1 MDPYKLPSV
10 PMLRL
15 TDPTRILEKAM
26 EKTKQ
31 DRANFRVQHI
41 PIEEMF
47 TAQELMDL
55 KTAFEA
61 VSMGEAFVNTESLKA
76 LFGDMQIYPTDEQ
89 LSELLET
96 CGKRDDEDFISFELF
111 ARSVALL
118 LEENADKISTS
129 SQQEAAQQEDL
140 DYYGEEMDQEQMDAA
155 QAQMIQEQM
164 YAE

>member
-1 MDPYKLPSV
+1 MPK
-10 PMLRL
+10 LRL
-15 TDPTRILEKAM
+15 ADPTRILEKAM

-61 VSMGEAFVNTESLKA
+61 VSMGEAFVNSESLKA
-76 LFGDMQIYPTDEQ
+76 LFADMQIYPTDEQ
-89 LSELLET
+89 LQELLET
-96 CGKRDDEDFISFELF
+96 CGKSDEEDFISFELF

-118 LEENADKISTS
+118 LEENADKVSTS
-129 SQQEAAQQEDL
+129 SQQNAEQEQEQA
-140 DYYGEEMDQEQMDAA
+140 YYGDELDPEQMEQAA
-155 QAQMIQEQM
+155 AAYMMQQQ
-164 YAE
+164 

>member
-1 MDPYKLPSV
+1 
-10 PMLRL
+10 
-15 TDPTRILEKAM
+15 M

-76 LFGDMQIYPTDEQ
+76 LFADMQIYPTDEQ
-89 LSELLET
+89 LHELLET
-96 CGKRDDEDFISFELF
+96 CGKSDEEDFISFELF

-118 LEENADKISTS
+118 LEENADKVSTS
-129 SQQEAAQQEDL
+129 SQQNND
-140 DYYGEEMDQEQMDAA
+140 
-155 QAQMIQEQM
+155 
-164 YAE
+164 

>member
-1 MDPYKLPSV
+1 
-10 PMLRL
+10 
-15 TDPTRILEKAM
+15 M

-31 DRANFRVQHI
+31 ERANFRVQHI

-61 VSMGEAFVNTESLKA
+61 VSKGEAFVDTESLKA
-76 LFGDMQIYPTDEQ
+76 LFADMQIYPTDEQ
-89 LSELLET
+89 LNELLET
-96 CGKRDDEDFISFELF
+96 CGKHDDEDFISFELF

-129 SQQEAAQQEDL
+129 SQQDPP
-140 DYYGEEMDQEQMDAA
+140 MDQEAMYGDEVDGNNEYDDEEAA
-155 QAQMIQEQM
+155 A
-164 YAE
+164 

>member
-1 MDPYKLPSV
+1 MA
-10 PMLRL
+10 
-15 TDPTRILEKAM
+15 DPTRVLEKAM

-76 LFGDMQIYPTDEQ
+76 LFADMQIYPTDEQ

-96 CGKRDDEDFISFELF
+96 CGKSDEEDFISFELF

-118 LEENADKISTS
+118 LEENADKVSTS
-129 SQQEAAQQEDL
+129 SQQNADQEAAA
-140 DYYGEEMDQEQMDAA
+140 YYGDELDPEEMEQAA
-155 QAQMIQEQM
+155 AAYMM
-164 YAE
+164 

>member
-1 MDPYKLPSV
+1 MA
-10 PMLRL
+10 
-15 TDPTRILEKAM
+15 DPTRVLEKAM

-76 LFGDMQIYPTDEQ
+76 LFADMQIYPTDEQ

-96 CGKRDDEDFISFELF
+96 CGKSDEEDFISMTLKRPEHYQHRRTRYPLT
-111 ARSVALL
+111 R
-118 LEENADKISTS
+118 
-129 SQQEAAQQEDL
+129 
-140 DYYGEEMDQEQMDAA
+140 
-155 QAQMIQEQM
+155 
-164 YAE
+164 AEGPGGAHKLQS